1 MQNKISISI
10 ILIFILITLTGC
22 YDASSIED
30 SHYVVALGIDLSE
43 NNLYN
48 ISIQIAKNSNSSSS
62 DSKSSQSSMFTIYTV
77 EAETI
82 ESGITILN
90 NYLNKKINLSHCSAI
105 VFSEELAR
113 KRNWRF
119 NKQFSQQWWG

>member
-1 MQNKISISI
+1 MKNKLSISI
-10 ILIFILITLTGC
+10 ILILILFTLTGC

-30 SHYVVALGIDLSE
+30 SYYVVAIGIDLTE

-48 ISIQIAKNSNSSSS
+48 LSVQIAKNKSSSGGKS
-62 DSKSSQSSMFTIYTV
+62 DSSQSSSYTIYSV
-77 EAETI
+77 ECETI

-105 VFSEELAR
+105 VFSEELAQNR
-113 KRNWRF
+113 IRRF
-119 NKQFSQQWWG
+119 NK

>member
-1 MQNKISISI
+1 MKNKISISI
-10 ILIFILITLTGC
+10 ILILILITLTGC

-30 SHYVVALGIDLSE
+30 SHYVVAMGIDLAE

-48 ISIQIAKNSNSSSS
+48 LSIQIAKNKSSDSSSS
-62 DSKSSQSSMFTIYTV
+62 SSQSSSYSIYTV
-77 EAETI
+77 ESETI

-90 NYLNKKINLSHCSAI
+90 NYLNKKLNLSHCSAI

-113 KRNWRF
+113 KRNWHY
-119 NKQFSQQWWG
+119 NKQFS

>member
-1 MQNKISISI
+1 MKNKLSISI
-10 ILIFILITLTGC
+10 ILILLLFTLTGC

-30 SHYVVALGIDLSE
+30 CYYVVALGIDLSE

-48 ISIQIAKNSNSSSS
+48 ISIQIAKNKSNSSSS
-62 DSKSSQSSMFTIYTV
+62 DSSQSSSYTIYTV

-105 VFSEELAR
+105 VFSEELAN
-113 KRNWRF
+113 KRYWNF
-119 NKQFSQQWWG
+119 NKQFS

>member
-1 MQNKISISI
+1 MKNKLSISI
-10 ILIFILITLTGC
+10 ILILILFTLTGC

-30 SHYVVALGIDLSE
+30 SYYVVGLGIDLSK
-43 NNLYN
+43 NNSYT
-48 ISIQIAKNSNSSSS
+48 ISVQIAKNKNSSSS
-62 DSKSSQSSMFTIYTV
+62 SSSSSQSSEYSIYTV

-90 NYLNKKINLSHCSAI
+90 NYLNKELNFSHCSAI

-113 KRNWRF
+113 KRNW
-119 NKQFSQQWWG
+119 KSSK

>member
-1 MQNKISISI
+1 MKNKISISI
-10 ILIFILITLTGC
+10 LLILILITLTGC

-30 SHYVVALGIDLSE
+30 SYYVVAMGIDLAE

-48 ISIQIAKNSNSSSS
+48 LSIQIAKNKSSDSSSS
-62 DSKSSQSSMFTIYTV
+62 SSQSSSYSIYTV

-82 ESGITILN
+82 ESGVTILN
-90 NYLNKKINLSHCSAI
+90 NYLNKKLNLSHCSAI

-113 KRNWRF
+113 KRNW
-119 NKQFSQQWWG
+119 